1 MMQKYNES
9 IYPILYY
16 LNESILI
23 ILNDQNVSMTKGSKN
38 MASFKKCVPVAQ
50 LVRVRGKLTRV
61 DHLTKS
67 DENPCEINNNLEN
80 KSFTNSHIY
89 FHEVNF
95 NNIKSN

>member
-23 ILNDQNVSMTKGSKN
+23 ILNDQNVPMTKGSKN
-38 MASFKKCVPVAQ
+38 MSSFKKCVPVAQ
-50 LVRVRGKLTRV
+50 LARVRGKLTRV

-67 DENPCEINNNLEN
+67 DSNPCEINNNLEN
-80 KSFTNSHIY
+80 KPFTNSHI
-89 FHEVNF
+89 FF
-95 NNIKSN
+95 MKLTLTT